1 MELQITDI
9 VAIACQLTDIGFPVS
24 DQLLASTIRVKL
36 PESWDMLKTVL
47 ANTTGGAQSS
57 KGVIS
62 QVLAKEHR
70 QVHAAGGDATA
81 YFAKSTPKGKKKG
94 K

>member
-24 DQLLASTIRVKL
+24 DQLLAGVIRVKL
-36 PESWDMLKTVL
+36 LESWDTLKTVL